1 MGMQTKPFNKTAFFV
16 SGRADDF
23 IAFAQCFNA
32 DELEEF
38 DSIALVI
45 DAAISELEC
54 GDEGSDTDQ
63 LRPIITDSLIDS
75 ILSEF
80 VQLPDNLKNCT
91 ELQLRAWLEQ
101 RAGSEIFV
109 ANFV

>member
-1 MGMQTKPFNKTAFFV
+1 MQTKSFNKTAFFV

-23 IAFAQCFNA
+23 MAFAQFS
-32 DELEEF
+32 DLLEA

-45 DAAISELEC
+45 DAALSELKC
-54 GDEGSDTDQ
+54 DDDVDDTAL
-63 LRPIITDSLIDS
+63 LRPSITDSLIHS
-75 ILSEF
+75 IVREF

-101 RAGSEIFV
+101 QVGLEIFV
-109 ANFV
+109 DNFV